1 MKLALLVP
9 FAAFIAPRVAAVTP
23 LSSIDLDA
31 STLTTEYIVELE
43 SSSQLG
49 NFVGAKRASS
59 VGNLL
64 LLLISLA

>member
-1 MKLALLVP
+1 MRLALLVP
-9 FAAFIAPRVAAVTP
+9 FAAFVAPRVAAVIP

-31 STLTTEYIVELE
+31 STLTTEYIVELD

-49 NFVGAKRASS
+49 NFVGTKRASS

-64 LLLISLA
+64 LFLISLG